1 MENEWEK
8 EKEKILNSLLGA
20 GQESLDFAA
29 EAEVWISVDILV
41 FSVFTDK
48 LVVFF
53 FLLFMNSDVN

>member
-29 EAEVWISVDILV
+29 EAEVWISVDIWV
-41 FSVFTDK
+41 FNVLTDNSV
-48 LVVFF
+48 VF
-53 FLLFMNSDVN
+53 FLLFMNSDFN

>member
-29 EAEVWISVDILV
+29 EAEVWISVDIWV
-41 FSVFTDK
+41 FNVLTDNS
-48 LVVFF
+48 VVFF
-53 FLLFMNSDVN
+53 YYL